1 MPPVAPSFSPS
12 GLMGPSMAGGAAQVT
27 LNMDAASAFNTTLQ
41 AVQQNGGAVQA
52 HQAPTLI
59 RFQTGKR
66 SFWGSALIRMRFDGD
81 VSLSPMGP
89 RQTAVRVALKLN
101 SSSSTMLIAMDA
113 IVLGVLLLG
122 AIMAKNFML
131 FAFMGAICGVQYWV
145 ISSRW
150 ANELAQAIGNSLM
163 SAGQTSFAVPAG
175 VPVPN
180 VVRSPEPV
188 PPPIPVSSS
197 PRVPAMAAAAQ
208 EPNVLEQLKQLGA
221 LRDAGVV
228 TTEEFETKKVE
239 LLKRL

>member
-1 MPPVAPSFSPS
+1 
-12 GLMGPSMAGGAAQVT
+12 MGPSMAGGAAQVT
-27 LNMDAASAFNTTLQ
+27 LNMDAGSAFNTMLQ
-41 AVQQNGGAVQA
+41 AVQQNGGTVQA

-66 SFWGSALIRMRFDGD
+66 TFWGSALIRMRFDGD
-81 VSLSPMGP
+81 VTLSPMGP

-150 ANELAQAIGNSLM
+150 ASELAQAIGNWLM
-163 SAGQTSFAVPAG
+163 SAGQTSFTAPPSAPPA
-175 VPVPN
+175 PTAM
-180 VVRSPEPV
+180 RSPVAV

-197 PRVPAMAAAAQ
+197 PRVPAVVPTAQ

-228 TTEEFETKKVE
+228 TTEEFENKKAE